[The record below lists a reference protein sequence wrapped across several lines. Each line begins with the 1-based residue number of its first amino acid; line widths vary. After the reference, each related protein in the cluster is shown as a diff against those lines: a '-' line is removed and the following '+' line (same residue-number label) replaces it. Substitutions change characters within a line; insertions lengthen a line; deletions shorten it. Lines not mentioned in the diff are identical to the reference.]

1 MGGFPQ
7 GGDAGA
13 FQQQLNGIH
22 NDVTNL
28 VDRITHEQKQRDDY
42 QLGQQRVGPV
52 DAYTESN
59 NQIKLMANVFYNMM
73 NVIGKTQNNPEIKEL
88 AQ

>member
-42 QLGQQRVGPV
+42 
-52 DAYTESN
+52 
-59 NQIKLMANVFYNMM
+59 
-73 NVIGKTQNNPEIKEL
+73 
-88 AQ
+88 